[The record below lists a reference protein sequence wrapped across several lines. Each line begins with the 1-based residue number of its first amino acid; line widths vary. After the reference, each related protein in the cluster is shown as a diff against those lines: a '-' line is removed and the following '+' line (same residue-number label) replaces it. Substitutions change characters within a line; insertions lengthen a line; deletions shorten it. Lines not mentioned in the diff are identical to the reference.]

1 LLSRVP
7 LGQAPS
13 LHRLRGRLLSFVRR
27 LPRYYGPVRLP
38 TAVHH
43 RIAALA
49 FPMRPAAPSPREQPW
64 DLPVPVHGGSA
75 HAEGLRPRGVP
86 RELALAPPAVWPS
99 ALFNSV
105 GTPKPMISR
114 LNTSPARTPVNASP
128 PSLRTT
134 THDSGPSWVAT
145 PSTYGSCTHS
155 SMPVSRRTKQPIT
168 STDGR
173 LAGRTTRP
181 GDSPGDQQ
189 NAGPERG
196 QDPHWQR
203 HQRGRRDGL
212 GAALIAIL
220 KIIG

>member
-1 LLSRVP
+1 MLSRVP
-7 LGQAPS
+7 LGQTPS

-49 FPMRPAAPSPREQPW
+49 LPMRPAAPSPREQPW

-86 RELALAPPAVWPS
+86 RGLALAPPAVWPS
-99 ALFNSV
+99 TLFHSV

-128 PSLRTT
+128 PPLRTT
-134 THDSGPSWVAT
+134 THDSGPSWVALPLRRMVLSST
-145 PSTYGSCTHS
+145 PLC
-155 SMPVSRRTKQPIT
+155 R
-168 STDGR
+168 
-173 LAGRTTRP
+173 
-181 GDSPGDQQ
+181 SPG
-189 NAGPERG
+189 ALKPHLHLFA
-196 QDPHWQR
+196 QD
-203 HQRGRRDGL
+203 RGRASRWSRL
-212 GAALIAIL
+212 GQPLPL
-220 KIIG
+220 